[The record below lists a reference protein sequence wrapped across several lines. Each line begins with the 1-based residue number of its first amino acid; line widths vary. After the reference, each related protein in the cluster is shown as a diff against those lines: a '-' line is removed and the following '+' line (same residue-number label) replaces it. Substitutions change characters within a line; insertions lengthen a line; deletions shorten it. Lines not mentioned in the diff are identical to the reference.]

1 VLEAA
6 LVQKGHFAADELY
19 LELKNNKSNVS
30 RATVYNTLDLLEKCN
45 LLLRRNFGGKTQR
58 YEKITPNKNHDHLVC
73 SRCGRIVEFN
83 SSGLNK
89 LIRKIAEENNF
100 EFRDYSIN
108 IFVKCNDEK
117 ECKAQAE
124 KRNS

>member
-1 VLEAA
+1 MI
-6 LVQKGHFAADELY
+6 QKGHFAADELY
-19 LELKNNKSNVS
+19 IELKKNKSNVS

-45 LLLRRNFGGKTQR
+45 LLLRRNFGEKIQR
-58 YEKITPNKNHDHLVC
+58 YENISPNKNHDHLVC
-73 SRCGRIVEFN
+73 SKCGRIVEFN
-83 SSGLNK
+83 SSRLNN
-89 LIRKIAEENNF
+89 LISKIAEENNF

-117 ECKAQAE
+117 ECKAKTE